1 MVAKQ
6 QIIQRNIKITKFGGR
21 KMKLD
26 EFRPSQLF
34 PGFFSLPNMF
44 DNLKEAFLAYIL
56 RTKVVGQSSPIPS
69 PIRLQGLMLRWM
81 RRIHLVLH
89 FNFCLRRWMR
99 RIHLVLYFS
108 ASHAM
113 VDATHPASLLLP
125 SFARDGGRDGP
136 TSLLRLHA
144 G

>member
-1 MVAKQ
+1 
-6 QIIQRNIKITKFGGR
+6 
-21 KMKLD
+21 MKLD
-26 EFRPSQLF
+26 EFRPPQLCR
-34 PGFFSLPNMF
+34 GFFPLPNML

-81 RRIHLVLH
+81 RRIHLVL
-89 FNFCLRRWMR
+89 
-99 RIHLVLYFS
+99 YFS

-125 SFARDGGRDGP
+125 SFARDGGRDGT